1 MKKAKY
7 ICIEG
12 TEGVGKTTQ
21 CQLLYEYLK
30 SKGYSVLATKEP
42 GTIHAPLTMV
52 LRGIMLDNQY
62 DGEMTAPA
70 REFISQ
76 AIRSIHIKN
85 VILPAMPKYDF
96 ILQDRGILSG
106 YAYGEAC
113 GNDMDLLRTLSNT
126 IVDEADPNSVFF
138 PPSAER
144 IYDKVIY
151 LRGDVES
158 DLTRALS
165 SKKEFETGDA
175 MESRGNRFMQR
186 VSYNMDYMTTNFNTL
201 FINVNGKS
209 IEDVHQEII
218 NALEIRDI

>member
-7 ICIEG
+7 FCFCG

-21 CQLLYEYLK
+21 CQLLYDYIR

-42 GTIHAPLTMV
+42 GTPHSLLTMT

-62 DGEMTAPA
+62 DEEMTAPA

-113 GNDMDLLRTLSNT
+113 GNDIDLLRTLSNT
-126 IVDEADPNSVFF
+126 IVDESDPNSVFF

-151 LRGDVES
+151 LKGNVES
-158 DLTRALS
+158 GLTRAFS
-165 SKKEFETGDA
+165 SKKEFETGDVI
-175 MESRGNRFMQR
+175 ESRGNCFMQQ
-186 VSYNMDYMTTNFNTL
+186 VASNMDYMSNRFNTVQ
-201 FINVNGKS
+201 INVDNKS
-209 IEDVHQEII
+209 INDVHNDII
-218 NALEIRDI
+218 NALELTYL